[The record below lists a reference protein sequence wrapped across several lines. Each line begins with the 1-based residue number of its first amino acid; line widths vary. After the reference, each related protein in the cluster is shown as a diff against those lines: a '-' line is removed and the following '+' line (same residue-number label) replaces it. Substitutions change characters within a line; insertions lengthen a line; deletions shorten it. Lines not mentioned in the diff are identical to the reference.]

1 MSLISLR
8 IPQLYRRIFYG
19 LLALSLC
26 SGLVFF
32 ILQQWFEIEGE
43 FGPQKN
49 PWQAVV
55 MRIHGAAAFFM
66 LMSFG
71 ALLAAHIPYGWKS
84 TRSRKSGLCIAALVA
99 LQIILGYLL
108 YYLADETVRQYT
120 SYVHIICGLIMP
132 LALYVHTVQRQK
144 KPFNG
149 RAESIR

>member
-8 IPQLYRRIFYG
+8 IPQLYRWIFYG

-55 MRIHGAAAFFM
+55 IRIHGASAFFM

-84 TRSRKSGLCIAALVA
+84 TRSRKSGVFIASLVA

-120 SYVHIICGLIMP
+120 GYVHIMFGLILPM
-132 LALYVHTVQRQK
+132 ALFIHLRQRQK
-144 KPFNG
+144 KS
-149 RAESIR
+149 R